1 MASPTTAGVNIER
14 IDMDWLQ
21 ERFGENSTWL
31 AIALIVFVWSQVSG
45 TEPGDLL
52 SYLEAAF
59 TDLGVI
65 AATLAGGWAGLR
77 KG

>member
-1 MASPTTAGVNIER
+1 
-14 IDMDWLQ
+14 MDWLQ

-31 AIALIVFVWSQVSG
+31 AIGVIVFIWSQVSG

-52 SYLEAAF
+52 SYLEAAL
-59 TDLGVI
+59 TDVGVI
-65 AATLAGGWAGLR
+65 AGTLASLWAGVR